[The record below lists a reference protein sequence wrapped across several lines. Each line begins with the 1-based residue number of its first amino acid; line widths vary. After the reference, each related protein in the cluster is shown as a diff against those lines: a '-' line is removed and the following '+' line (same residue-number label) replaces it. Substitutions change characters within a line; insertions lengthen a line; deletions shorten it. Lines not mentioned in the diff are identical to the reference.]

1 MELTPESLISGYKSA
16 WREKRFQDASEFAS
30 KLIDFDRTE
39 PLFHHLKGNALSMLK
54 KYNEALDS
62 QRRSVE
68 IDPRSKYLNSLS
80 VALDRV
86 GEKHLS
92 FSTILMAS
100 VMGPY
105 KNQNPGHMV
114 KLCAARDAVELGFAV
129 IMKHWRENNSKEELL
144 KLCNILYK
152 NRIEEN
158 PTIKTPID
166 DLSDATPSEIIRYF
180 ESYVSSINSS
190 DLYLSV
196 TKQIENRNPQFENK
210 SKKFTE
216 IISQGMKESKTLVY
230 STERKH
236 PESGRRLTV
245 GGMADRIKGAATVMI
260 IAASLEYKF
269 QLDWKS
275 PIDIEKFFN
284 MPESFKPNKTGN
296 ASGINWIDT
305 AFPAAVKEKLSTS
318 DVEELFPEKHNL
330 MHVNSMNLEILRNPN
345 YSALDEF
352 RNMGRVFWVGTLF
365 RLLSYKP
372 GLDEIIALSS
382 FSELKKFFDKSIG
395 IQYRLG
401 GDRGGWKDPVLDDI
415 ENLTKVIDI
424 VRKKHID
431 EKILIFF
438 ASDSPEAKEIT
449 KKHSTIESPILTM
462 NIPITHV
469 DRSETRDAEEG
480 FSAVLMENYCLSLCD
495 LIYVRKG
502 AFGEM
507 AANRCFQEPQR
518 IEI

>member
-1 MELTPESLISGYKSA
+1 MEATLESLISGYKSA
-16 WREKRFQDASEFAS
+16 WREKRYQDASEISS

-39 PLFHHLKGNALSMLK
+39 PLFHHLKGNALSMLER
-54 KYNEALDS
+54 YNEALDS
-62 QRRSVE
+62 QRRSAE
-68 IDPRSKYLNSLS
+68 MDPCSEFLNSFS

-86 GEKHLS
+86 GEKNHS
-92 FSTILMAS
+92 FLTILMAS
-100 VMGPY
+100 VVGPY
-105 KNQNPGHMV
+105 KNQYLGHMV
-114 KLCAARDAVELGFAV
+114 KLCAARNSVEIGFAV

-144 KLCNILYK
+144 RLCNILYK

-166 DLSDATPSEIIRYF
+166 DLSDATPSEIDRYF

-190 DLYLSV
+190 DLHLAM
-196 TKQIENRNPQFENK
+196 TKQIENRNPQFEKK
-210 SKKFTE
+210 SKKFLE
-216 IISQGMKESKTLVY
+216 IISQEMKESKTLVY

-245 GGMADRIKGAATVMI
+245 GGLADRIKGAATVMI
-260 IAASLEYKF
+260 IAASLQYKF

-275 PIDIEKFFN
+275 PINIEKFFN
-284 MPESFKPNKTGN
+284 MPESFVPNKTGIE
-296 ASGINWIDT
+296 SGTNWIDT
-305 AFPAAVKEKLSTS
+305 AFSKASKEKLSAS
-318 DVEELFPEKHNL
+318 DVEELFPENHNL
-330 MHVNSMNLEILRNPN
+330 LHVNSMNLDILKNPN
-345 YSALDEF
+345 YLTLDEF
-352 RNMGRVFWVGTLF
+352 RNMGRVFWVGTIF
-365 RLLSYKP
+365 RLISYKP

-401 GDRGGWKDPVLDDI
+401 GNREGWQDPVLDDI
-415 ENLTKVIDI
+415 ENLTEVIDI
-424 VRKKHID
+424 VRKKHNG

-449 KKHSTIESPILTM
+449 KKHSTLESPILTM
-462 NIPITHV
+462 DIPITHV
-469 DRSETRDAEEG
+469 DRSEIRDAEEG

-507 AANRCFQEPQR
+507 AANRCFQEPHR